1 MQDKEY
7 SQDKEFDQ
15 LFRDKFED
23 AEVAPSLNLWAH
35 IEEKLVVKRKRVFP
49 VYWSAAAA
57 VLVAVTIGLLFIKP
71 AKIQLRTAVTVTKK
85 TAIDTAGISQQQI
98 SAAPPDVTTITGQEN
113 SQEALAKVSVNSSAP
128 GTTSGDAITA
138 QESLKNND
146 VKGQVAAADPI
157 SVKKDLIAMQ
167 PSEVI
172 SHPDNKE
179 PVLKKETAKLP
190 AVSLP
195 VEEVVLAS
203 ADVARGDEENE
214 NKQAESG
221 RIRNVGDLVNF
232 VVDKVD
238 KREEKFIQFKTDDD
252 DSSLISLNIG
262 MFRFNQKKHK

>member
-7 SQDKEFDQ
+7 MQNNEFDQ

-23 AEVAPSLNLWAH
+23 AEVEPSLNLWAH
-35 IEEKLVVKRKRVFP
+35 IEEKLVVKPKRVFP

-71 AKIQLRTAVTVTKK
+71 DKIQLRTAVTVTQK
-85 TAIDTAGISQQQI
+85 TAMDPAGIAQQQI
-98 SAAPPDVTTITGQEN
+98 STASPHVKIGTEAGNAV
-113 SQEALAKVSVNSSAP
+113 EALTKVSVNSSAP
-128 GTTSGDAITA
+128 STIDAVTA
-138 QESLKNND
+138 QQSLKNSD
-146 VKGQVAAADPI
+146 VKGQVVSTDPI
-157 SVKKDLIAMQ
+157 AAKKDLIAMQ

-179 PVLKKETAKLP
+179 PVSKKEIAKLP
-190 AVSLP
+190 TVSLP

-203 ADVARGDEENE
+203 ADVVKGDEENE

-238 KREEKFIQFKTDDD
+238 KREEKFIQFKTEDD